1 MGRIEINIKKYYI
14 KMKVFSR
21 GHRLFLNFFWVSF
34 IVLVL
39 WISGCGDGLR
49 EGVKILVEGFDEI
62 KTEGIVY
69 VRASDGDDAN
79 PGTRDLPKATIQ
91 DAIDVAADLL
101 EVAEVHVAEG
111 SYVGS
116 FQEDTHIKMKKG
128 VSLYGGYSS
137 ADWNVRDPYQYP
149 TIIRDTS
156 VSGEGGNRA
165 VDCGDNLTSATTIDG
180 FIIQGGSGPI
190 SVAINCR
197 SSSPTIQNNVL
208 NGGFG
213 THSIGIFLSDASPII
228 RGNTIDAGGGNT
240 GDGILNNL
248 SAPTIQNNIIRGGTK
263 SFSSGIYNTRSEPL
277 IINNLID
284 GGSGSVV
291 VGIHNTDVSTA
302 IIRNNTIY
310 GGTANTG
317 VLWSYGIIVENS
329 SATIQNNTIDGG
341 FAEPSSGGISY
352 GIQIFFASP
361 TIENNIIFTSDGNK
375 RYGVYELGSSSFPI
389 SLKNNDIFD
398 CPDALYVQI
407 TPKNITDISVVN
419 DLIFANGNISQDP
432 LFVDRDG
439 PDNNKATMD
448 DNDWHLS
455 ITSPTA
461 VGGQNLSTI
470 FTTDKD
476 GITRTA
482 PWSIG
487 AYEKD

>member
-1 MGRIEINIKKYYI
+1 LR
-14 KMKVFSR
+14 
-21 GHRLFLNFFWVSF
+21 
-34 IVLVL
+34 
-39 WISGCGDGLR
+39 DGV
-49 EGVKILVEGFDEI
+49 EILVEGFDEI
-62 KTEGIVY
+62 KAEGIVY

-79 PGTRDLPKATIQ
+79 PGTRNLPKATIQ
-91 DAIDVAADLL
+91 AAIDIAAELL

-111 SYVGS
+111 SYVVS
-116 FQEDTHIKMKKG
+116 FQENTHVKMKKG

-137 ADWNVRDPYQYP
+137 ADWDARDSEQYP

-165 VDCGDNLTSATTIDG
+165 VDCGDSLTSATIIDG
-180 FIIQGGSGPI
+180 LTIQGGAGPI

-208 NGGFG
+208 NGGNG

-228 RGNTIDAGGGNT
+228 KGNTIDAGDGNT
-240 GDGILNNL
+240 SDGILNNN
-248 SAPTIQNNIIRGGTK
+248 SAPTIQNNVIRGGTK

-277 IINNLID
+277 IINNVID

-310 GGTANTG
+310 GGTANIG
-317 VLWSYGIIVENS
+317 VLWTYGIIVENS
-329 SATIQNNTIDGG
+329 SATIQSNTIDGG
-341 FAEPSSGGISY
+341 FAEPISGGISY
-352 GIQIFFASP
+352 GIQIFDAVP
-361 TIENNIIFTSDGNK
+361 TIENNIIFTSNGNE
-375 RYGVYELGSSSFPI
+375 RYGVFEFGGTANPI
-389 SLKNNDIFD
+389 SLKNNDIFN
-398 CPDALYVQI
+398 CPTALYVQN
-407 TPKNITDISVVN
+407 TTTNITNISGVN
-419 DLIFANGNISQDP
+419 ALIFANGNISQDP
-432 LFVDRDG
+432 SFVNIDG

-455 ITSPTA
+455 ITSPIT
-461 VGGQNLSTI
+461 VTQGGLPLSTI
-470 FTTDKD
+470 FTTDRD
-476 GITRTA
+476 GNTRTV

>member
-1 MGRIEINIKKYYI
+1 MGRIEPN
-14 KMKVFSR
+14 MKRNYNQMKIFYK
-21 GHRLFLNFFWVSF
+21 GHRLSLKLFWAPF
-34 IVLVL
+34 IVLAL

-62 KTEGIVY
+62 KAEGIVY
-69 VRASDGDDAN
+69 VRASDGDDTN

-91 DAIDVAADLL
+91 NAIDVAADLL

-111 SYVGS
+111 SYVVS
-116 FQEDTHIKMKKG
+116 FQEDTHVKMKKG

-137 ADWNVRDPYQYP
+137 ANWDVRDPDQYS

-165 VDCGDNLTSATTIDG
+165 VDCGDNLTSATVIDG

-208 NGGFG
+208 NGGNG

-228 RGNTIDAGGGNT
+228 KGNTVDAGGGNT
-240 GDGILNNL
+240 GDGILSNL
-248 SAPTIQNNIIRGGTK
+248 SSPTIQNNIIRGGTK

-284 GGSGSVV
+284 GGTGTFV
-291 VGIHNTDVSTA
+291 VGIHNTDSSIA
-302 IIRNNTIY
+302 IIRNNIIFGGKGTI
-310 GGTANTG
+310 GPSTH
-317 VLWSYGIIVENS
+317 GIIVENS
-329 SATIQNNTIDGG
+329 QSIIQNNTIDGG
-341 FAEPSSGGISY
+341 FAEPLSGGKTY
-352 GIQIFFASP
+352 GIQIFLASP
-361 TIENNIIFTSDGNK
+361 TIENNVIFTSDGNK
-375 RYGVYELGSSSFPI
+375 RYGVFELGGIALPI

-398 CPDALYVQI
+398 CPTALYVQN
-407 TPKNITDISVVN
+407 TLTNITNISGVN
-419 DLIFANGNISQDP
+419 FLIFANGNISQDP
-432 LFVDRDG
+432 LFMDRDG
-439 PDNNKATMD
+439 PDNNAVTMD
-448 DNDWHLS
+448 DNDWHL
-455 ITSPTA
+455 TNGSPVEDA
-461 VGGQNLSTI
+461 GLNLSGV
-470 FTTDKD
+470 FTTDRD
-476 GITRTA
+476 GKKRTV